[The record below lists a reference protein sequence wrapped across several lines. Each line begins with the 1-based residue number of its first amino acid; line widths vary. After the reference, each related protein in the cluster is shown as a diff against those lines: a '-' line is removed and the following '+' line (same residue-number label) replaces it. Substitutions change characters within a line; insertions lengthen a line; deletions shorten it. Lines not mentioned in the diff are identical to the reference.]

1 MTYLLICNH
10 RKAHTVAMAD
20 QVALWLKALGIDYDI
35 DDGLGE
41 AATGVYD
48 LIIVLGGDG
57 TMLRAARR
65 YGQHQIPSLGVN
77 LGTVG
82 AMSNISADELQGFLP
97 AIGTGQYS
105 IDYRLML
112 TVRVY
117 EEADLITSLH
127 CLNEAM
133 VKAGGSRMI
142 RFTTQIDDNEAHPYQ
157 GDGMIVATPTGSSA
171 YSLSAGGPL
180 LDPGLKALMI
190 TPLAP
195 AMMSWKPLVLRP
207 DSRIILRPLFCEQAI
222 LCLDGQICLRFD
234 GQRRVEIAA
243 AEQLLPLIKLKR
255 KPFLKA
261 MNSRLVTFEG

>member
-1 MTYLLICNH
+1 MIYLLVSNH
-10 RKAHTVAMAD
+10 RKAHTVAMAA
-20 QVALWLKALGIDYDI
+20 QAAAWLQALDINYDM

-41 AATGVYD
+41 AATGLYD

-65 YGQHQIPSLGVN
+65 YGQRQIPLLGVN

-97 AIGTGQYS
+97 AVMAGRYS
-105 IDYRLML
+105 VDYRLML
-112 TVRVY
+112 TVSVY
-117 EEADLITSLH
+117 EEAELITRLH
-127 CLNEAM
+127 CLNEAI

-180 LDPGLKALMI
+180 LDPGLQALMI
-190 TPLAP
+190 TPLASS
-195 AMMSWKPLVLRP
+195 MMSWKPLVLKP
-207 DSRIILRPLFCEQAI
+207 ESRIILRPLFCEQAI

-234 GQRRVEIAA
+234 GQRRVEITR
-243 AEQLLPLIKLKR
+243 AEQLLPLIKLKQ

-261 MNSRLVTFEG
+261 INNRLAPFEG